1 MYLSPT
7 SLFWQTGLDVF
18 FPLWFSVKQVG
29 FNYVWILRLGS
40 ELAGSFIIFVR
51 NGIPLNSWFL
61 PIRCCWILQFIW
73 EKYSDI
79 SLGNYYI
86 TITVLGYVL
95 MWGFLTASKTSASHG
110 KPPFSCDRNG
120 LWASMLRMKQ
130 TCITLWQCCDKP
142 LAWTSTSRPSLVKD
156 AFLGGPWGECQKI
169 HKVGRRNSQP
179 KSSSKNLT

>member
-95 MWGFLTASKTSASHG
+95 MWGIQDVCQSWKTSIFVWQEWSLSLNAANEADMYH
-110 KPPFSCDRNG
+110 FVT
-120 LWASMLRMKQ
+120 MLRQAARMDIYEQAKLGKG
-130 TCITLWQCCDKP
+130 CFFGG
-142 LAWTSTSRPSLVKD
+142 A
-156 AFLGGPWGECQKI
+156 LGGM
-169 HKVGRRNSQP
+169 P
-179 KSSSKNLT
+179 KNP